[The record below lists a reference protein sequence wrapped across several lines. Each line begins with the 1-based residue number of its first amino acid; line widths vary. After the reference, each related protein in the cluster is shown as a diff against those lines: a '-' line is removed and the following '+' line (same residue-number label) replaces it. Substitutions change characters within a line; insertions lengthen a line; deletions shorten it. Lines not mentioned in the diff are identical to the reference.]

1 MGMSLK
7 DDIHDAVQGFKWV
20 INDLNAD
27 DDWADS
33 QP

>member
-27 DDWADS
+27 DWADS

>member
-1 MGMSLK
+1 MSLK

-20 INDLNAD
+20 INDLNAAV
-27 DDWADS
+27 DWADS